1 MSTKKSSKE
10 SNSNELYTVLGTDS
24 KILMPLQMEWQ
35 PKEDITTYELALCMQ
50 YLVRH
55 AALCVLGFSISQAF
69 AGDMSE
75 CSKIQDKDK
84 RNYCMA
90 SYAAS
95 GTYCE
100 MIKSYEMRR
109 DCMSKVVQKQRELS
123 YKIVKKTKPPEEEPK

>member
-1 MSTKKSSKE
+1 
-10 SNSNELYTVLGTDS
+10 
-24 KILMPLQMEWQ
+24 
-35 PKEDITTYELALCMQ
+35 MQ

-55 AALCVLGFSISQAF
+55 AALCVLGLSISQAL
-69 AGDMSE
+69 AGDMAE